1 MLTYAPRGVLPARDK
16 AGTIAAS
23 PLTHHHMT
31 IDWIHFTP
39 GAALAGGALIGL
51 ASALYLLGNGRI
63 AGIAGL
69 VGEPLSALLRQRPLA
84 VHAPRLL
91 FLLGLLISP
100 WLWQLVAAL
109 PAREAGTSTAGL
121 VLAGLLVGFGARLGN
136 GCTSG
141 HGVCGLSRLS
151 GRSLVNVLVFMGAGF
166 ATVAVT
172 RHLLG

>member
-1 MLTYAPRGVLPARDK
+1 MSIADNITLSRPVARAGVVSPAAHSGTRLPRDVDLTLRRGEIL
-16 AGTIAAS
+16 
-23 PLTHHHMT
+23 
-31 IDWIHFTP
+31 
-39 GAALAGGALIGL
+39 
-51 ASALYLLGNGRI
+51 
-63 AGIAGL
+63 GIAGL
-69 VGEPLSALLRQRPLA
+69 VGEPLSALLRGRPLA

-91 FLLGLLISP
+91 FLLGLLLSP
-100 WLWQLVAAL
+100 WLWQMVAAL

-121 VLAGLLVGFGARLGN
+121 VVAGLLVGFGSRLGN

>member
-1 MLTYAPRGVLPARDK
+1 MDAPRGVLPAGDK
-16 AGTIAAS
+16 AGTMTAFAS
-23 PLTHHHMT
+23 ICDNMT

-69 VGEPLSALLRQRPLA
+69 VGEPLSALLRGRPLA

-91 FLLGLLISP
+91 SP
-100 WLWQLVAAL
+100 WLWQMVAAL

-121 VLAGLLVGFGARLGN
+121 VVAGLLVGFGSRLGN